1 MPKFLIIQT
10 AFPGDL
16 ILATGLVEK
25 LHQHFPGAQIDFL
38 VRKGNEGLLSGHP
51 YINEVLV
58 WDKKKNKLGN
68 LLKMRK
74 QIRKN
79 KYDKL
84 INLQRF
90 ASTGFLAAFSGAK
103 ERIGFDKNPW
113 SFRFTKKIK
122 HVIGNDN
129 EFKHEIDRNHELI
142 AEFTDPKPAKPV
154 LYPTKDDIASV
165 SQYKNQPYIVIAPG
179 SVWFTKQY
187 PAEKWIE
194 LINKL
199 PHHFKT
205 YLVGSPAEEALANT
219 IEKGSDHPGII
230 SLAGKLSFLQS
241 ASLMKDAVMN
251 YVNDS
256 APMHL
261 ASAMN
266 APVTVIYCS
275 TVTSFGFGPLSDKSF
290 VVEIKEKLECRPCGI
305 HGFRACP
312 LGHFKCAYKIEVLQ
326 LLETLNN

>member
-10 AFPGDL
+10 AFPGDV
-16 ILATGLVEK
+16 ILATGLIEK
-25 LHQHFPGAQIDFL
+25 LHQHFPNAQTDFL
-38 VRKGNEGLLSGHP
+38 VRKGNEGLLMGHP

-58 WDKKKNKLGN
+58 WDKTKNKLGN
-68 LLKMRK
+68 LLKMRRR
-74 QIRKN
+74 IRKN
-79 KYDKL
+79 QYDKL

-90 ASTGFLAAFSGAK
+90 ASTGFLTAFSGAK
-103 ERIGFDKNPW
+103 EKIGFDKNPW

-122 HVIGNDN
+122 HVFGNDK
-129 EFKHEIDRNHELI
+129 EFKHEIERNHELI
-142 AEFTDPKPAKPV
+142 ADFTDHQPAKPV
-154 LYPTKDDIASV
+154 LYPTKEDVAAV
-165 SQYKNQPYIVIAPG
+165 SNYKNQPYIVIAPG

-199 PHHFKT
+199 PQQYKI
-205 YLVGSPAEEALANT
+205 YLVGSPAEEELSNT
-219 IEKGSDHPGII
+219 IEKGAIHPGII
-230 SLAGKLSFLQS
+230 NLAGKLSFLQS
-241 ASLMKDAVMN
+241 ASLMKDSIMN

-266 APVTVIYCS
+266 APVTAIYCS

-305 HGFRACP
+305 HGYKACP
-312 LGHFKCAYKIEVLQ
+312 LGHFNCAFKIEVSQ
-326 LLETLNN
+326 LLETLNV